1 MGAFFIYIL
10 KSSVC
15 LVLFYLFFRLLLSKE
30 TFHRFNRVA
39 LLGVLFLSLLIPFIE
54 VTTNHQVEVQ
64 QTVLTIEQLLMM
76 AEMESTAVDAAGVA
90 VNEAASFSWIEIV
103 LLVYLAGIIFLACRN
118 LYSLFCLFR
127 LIHSGKRE
135 KLENG
140 VTLVVHEQEIAPFSW
155 MKYIVISQK
164 DLRENGRE
172 ILIHE
177 AAHIRHRHSIDLL
190 LADICIFFQWFN
202 PGAWLLKQ
210 ELQNIHEY
218 EADETVINEGVN
230 AKEYQLLLIKKAVGT
245 RLYSMAN
252 SFNHSKLK
260 KRITMMLKEKSNPWA
275 RLKYLYVLPLAAIA
289 VTAFAR
295 PEVSEKVEEIS
306 VVKVNDLAN
315 YMQENVLGD
324 AVNVLQDTVK
334 VSHSGS
340 KTDIN
345 AEERTAKTKDDE
357 EMIIFEVVEQMPEY
371 PGGIDA
377 LKKYLKDKVDSSNMK
392 GKAGGRVIVGFT
404 VDETGKVKDVQVLQ
418 SDQSVLNKEAERI
431 VNGMPA
437 WIPGKQRGVPVSVKY
452 SVPVRFG
459 DIRFPENKKPLIM
472 VDGKEVSMDDFE
484 KIDRDIIESVSV
496 LKDSASIKV
505 HGKRG
510 VNGMILVTTK
520 KPGTT
525 SQFKF
530 SKVDNQENVV
540 PDFQVTGT
548 VVDEQGRPKP
558 GVSIIVPNTTS
569 GAISDVNGHFSLK
582 AVKGGNLLFSFI
594 GYKSM
599 KVPVTAT
606 MSVRMEQEVVNLL
619 PETTSRLIR
628 VRDTKPTGLING
640 ITVHGVKEGEQ
651 PLVIVDGKE
660 ALEKDALS
668 KIAPDHIKSITILK
682 DKPATAVYGDKA
694 KDGVIIVEMMTDED
708 FQAMKNNRQ
717 LNYANAWQLAE
728 STAKDMEGEVIYLLD
743 GKEVTASKLE
753 QISAKTIKSASAD
766 RVDGKIVI
774 RLVSEK

>member
-1 MGAFFIYIL
+1 
-10 KSSVC
+10 
-15 LVLFYLFFRLLLSKE
+15 
-30 TFHRFNRVA
+30 
-39 LLGVLFLSLLIPFIE
+39 
-54 VTTNHQVEVQ
+54 
-64 QTVLTIEQLLMM
+64 
-76 AEMESTAVDAAGVA
+76 
-90 VNEAASFSWIEIV
+90 
-103 LLVYLAGIIFLACRN
+103 
-118 LYSLFCLFR
+118 
-127 LIHSGKRE
+127 
-135 KLENG
+135 
-140 VTLVVHEQEIAPFSW
+140 
-155 MKYIVISQK
+155 
-164 DLRENGRE
+164 
-172 ILIHE
+172 
-177 AAHIRHRHSIDLL
+177 
-190 LADICIFFQWFN
+190 
-202 PGAWLLKQ
+202 
-210 ELQNIHEY
+210 
-218 EADETVINEGVN
+218 
-230 AKEYQLLLIKKAVGT
+230 
-245 RLYSMAN
+245 
-252 SFNHSKLK
+252 
-260 KRITMMLKEKSNPWA
+260 
-275 RLKYLYVLPLAAIA
+275 
-289 VTAFAR
+289 
-295 PEVSEKVEEIS
+295 
-306 VVKVNDLAN
+306 
-315 YMQENVLGD
+315 
-324 AVNVLQDTVK
+324 
-334 VSHSGS
+334 
-340 KTDIN
+340 
-345 AEERTAKTKDDE
+345 
-357 EMIIFEVVEQMPEY
+357 
-371 PGGIDA
+371 
-377 LKKYLKDKVDSSNMK
+377 
-392 GKAGGRVIVGFT
+392 
-404 VDETGKVKDVQVLQ
+404 
-418 SDQSVLNKEAERI
+418 
-431 VNGMPA
+431 
-437 WIPGKQRGVPVSVKY
+437 
-452 SVPVRFG
+452 
-459 DIRFPENKKPLIM
+459 M
-472 VDGKEVSMDDFE
+472 VDGKEMSMDDFE

-505 HGKRG
+505 YGKRG

-569 GAISDVNGHFSLK
+569 GAISDANGHFSLK

-619 PETTSRLIR
+619 PETTSRLVR

-651 PLVIVDGKE
+651 PLVIIDGKE

-668 KIAPDHIKSITILK
+668 KIAPDRIKSITILK

-717 LNYANAWQLAE
+717 LTYANAWQLAE